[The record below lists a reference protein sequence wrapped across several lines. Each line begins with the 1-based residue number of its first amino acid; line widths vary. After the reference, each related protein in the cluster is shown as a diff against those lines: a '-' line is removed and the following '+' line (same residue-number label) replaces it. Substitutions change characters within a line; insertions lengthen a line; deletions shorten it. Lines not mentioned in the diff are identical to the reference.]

1 MGGQFA
7 FVDGGREWMA
17 VGDGAGGVGG
27 EALNGEANGMAEGL
41 KWEVNAGGN
50 VGVDEACKLLKAFD
64 FMGDV

>member
-1 MGGQFA
+1 M
-7 FVDGGREWMA
+7 V
-17 VGDGAGGVGG
+17 VGVGAGGVGG

-64 FMGDV
+64 FVGDV

>member
-1 MGGQFA
+1 
-7 FVDGGREWMA
+7 MA
-17 VGDGAGGVGG
+17 VGVGAGGVGG